1 MSFLVTFSILSCSEP
16 SIFDSTRLACLP
28 PVRYP
33 QNGVRYEQMKVECWD
48 HFLSAESQVVIAMR
62 PTWKWMI
69 VSRLNLGLWRNKRT
83 KPLLLSDGEFTAF
96 HWGKRASSCGLL
108 VCILRFLHRELGG
121 KVSQFMEEM
130 DLIGLLTADALAH
143 RSNYGI
149 GIPIPAIL

>member
-1 MSFLVTFSILSCSEP
+1 MPFFRVKIQSLAHIIYIIRVSRTRDLPLIPAHAPCT
-16 SIFDSTRLACLP
+16 DS
-28 PVRYP
+28 
-33 QNGVRYEQMKVECWD
+33 NKE
-48 HFLSAESQVVIAMR
+48 VIAMKR
-62 PTWKWMI
+62 IRKSNRKSMQLQLEKEIEPSELRAM
-69 VSRLNLGLWRNKRT
+69 VWRNKRT